1 MPAGEKLQNE
11 LQTKADILTG
21 KQPPAFTPESS
32 LLSPAE
38 MSAKCR

>member
-1 MPAGEKLQNE
+1 
-11 LQTKADILTG
+11 LTG